1 MVSQAISVVK
11 RINQVTRLTTRDI
24 QSISEELTAYELS
37 LMEKTGCS
45 LRQLACQAMEV
56 AEIDIQSSM
65 EHTLV
70 GVIPM
75 TSGGGLIKGFSG
87 TVAKIVNHIGCR
99 AFATRNT
106 DASGIAEAVEKQAD
120 FLMFADENRFVLL
133 DVQHRKIVDNADATG
148 RGFVAGLC
156 RMAGSL
162 KDRKVLVLGCG
173 SVGRSVVKAL
183 AKTGCRISVY
193 DVEPAAYD
201 ALSADFKKGPHVEI
215 NFLNKLE
222 PAFNQHALMVDA
234 SPAGG
239 FIPARHIK
247 PHTIISAPGMPL
259 GLDSSALAAIGDRL
273 LHDPL
278 QIGVATMVVGALA
291 RACHRA

>member
-1 MVSQAISVVK
+1 M
-11 RINQVTRLTTRDI
+11 TRLTTNDI
-24 QSISEELTAYELS
+24 HGIPEELPAYESS
-37 LMEKTGCS
+37 LIEKTGCS

-56 AEIDIQSSM
+56 AEIDIQVSM

-75 TSGGGLIKGFSG
+75 TSGGGILKGFCG
-87 TVAKIVNHIGCR
+87 TVAKIVNHIGCS

-106 DASGIAEAVEKQAD
+106 DASGIAEAVEKKAD
-120 FLMFADENRFVLL
+120 VLMFADENRFVAL
-133 DVQHRKIVDNADATG
+133 DMQHRTLVDNADATG
-148 RGFVAGLC
+148 RGFVAGLYL
-156 RMAGSL
+156 MAGSL
-162 KDRKVLVLGCG
+162 IDRKVLVLGCG
-173 SVGRSVVKAL
+173 PVGQSVVKAL
-183 AKTGCRISVY
+183 AKKGCRISVY
-193 DVEPAAYD
+193 DTEPTSYNACSAA
-201 ALSADFKKGPHVEI
+201 FKNDPEVEI
-215 NFLNKLE
+215 QFLHKLE
-222 PAFNQHALMVDA
+222 PAFHQHALMVDA

-291 RACHRA
+291 GIFHEA